1 MEANDNNKIPHR
13 IVEITERDYGLEISA
28 KAVELSNELLQI
40 MQQVPKE
47 SISKIITIGNE
58 IKNIVAE
65 ARKKVIKIGYQVY
78 IGEADHSQD
87 NAYLNKD
94 NAEKRVKLLQEDGF
108 KRAYYQEIEF
118 LD

>member
-1 MEANDNNKIPHR
+1 MK
-13 IVEITERDYGLEISA
+13 DYGLEISA

-65 ARKKVIKIGYQVY
+65 ARKEVIKKCIYKG
-78 IGEADHSQD
+78 
-87 NAYLNKD
+87 
-94 NAEKRVKLLQEDGF
+94 
-108 KRAYYQEIEF
+108 
-118 LD
+118 